1 MLFPHA
7 IFWTS
12 WTKIAPSGD
21 RKGPPGNV
29 VVGLGYVFPLLF
41 FKRISDAY
49 DEEYVAAPGACS
61 FPLLPV

>member
-1 MLFPHA
+1 MLFPHS

-29 VVGLGYVFPLLF
+29 VVDLGHNYQVDKKHTTMLDKSNIVVCLL
-41 FKRISDAY
+41 KS
-49 DEEYVAAPGACS
+49 GKH
-61 FPLLPV
+61 